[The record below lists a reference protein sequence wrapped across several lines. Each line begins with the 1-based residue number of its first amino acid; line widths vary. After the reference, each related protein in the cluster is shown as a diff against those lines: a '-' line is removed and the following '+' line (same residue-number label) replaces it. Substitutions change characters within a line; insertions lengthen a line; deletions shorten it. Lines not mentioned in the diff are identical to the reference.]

1 MKPTHISRGGQGMPT
16 THLTSLAVV
25 AALGVATARS
35 EADDV
40 VVRRLE
46 PLHVLAL
53 PMTGSHAQ
61 HEQAFARLSA
71 ELRTLKAVP
80 KGAPFGRYLNDPRQV
95 PEAELRWEIGVP
107 VGDDV
112 KAQAP
117 FEVKDLP
124 GGETAILV
132 HEGEYASSASAWP
145 RLLEWVVSHGYR
157 PAGQAMQIYLGN
169 PDLSGAAG
177 PRTELR
183 LPVARRER
191 PISDA
196 TAASLLSGSWAAS
209 EDLRIVVHTP
219 NAPDRALTDGHR
231 DFKPSWSPDGT
242 MLTFFRLVTGAP
254 EFKDW
259 RTQLCVIKADGTD
272 LRQLT
277 SGAYADFN
285 PTWTR
290 DGTQR
295 IVFNRYSPQGGWH
308 NRAYWT
314 SPDAAPGQE
323 QLVSDPSFPYFEW
336 VTGALHDGRL
346 FVDRVTPTSV
356 DSYLLRPD
364 PGRTGRYEHL
374 QRPTGQ
380 VWHKLTI
387 SPSETRVAYM
397 LDRDRNAATYEDVI
411 LCYANL
417 DLAALTISDQVEITK
432 ASAGA
437 IREYPA
443 WARDETLIYY
453 DSNELGRYQLFAY
466 RLADAVTR
474 RVSPHADRDYQFVAL
489 EGLPR

>member
-1 MKPTHISRGGQGMPT
+1 M
-16 THLTSLAVV
+16 LTATLTRLAVI
-25 AALGVATARS
+25 AALGVAAAAS
-35 EADDV
+35 GDDDV

-61 HEQAFARLSA
+61 HDQAFARLSA
-71 ELRTLKAVP
+71 ELRALKVVP
-80 KGAPFGRYLNDPRQV
+80 KGGAFGRYFNDPRQV

-112 KAQAP
+112 RAQPP

-145 RLLEWVVSHGYR
+145 KLLEWVLSHGYR
-157 PAGQAMQIYLGN
+157 PVGPAMQIYLGN

-183 LPVARRER
+183 LPVARTEGS
-191 PISDA
+191 ISDA
-196 TAASLLSGSWAAS
+196 AAPSLLPGSWAAS

-219 NAPDRALTDGHR
+219 HTPDRALTDGHR

-242 MLTFFRLVTGAP
+242 MLTFFRLVTGGP
-254 EFKDW
+254 EFRDW
-259 RTQLCVIKADGTD
+259 RTRLCVIKADGTGF
-272 LRQLT
+272 RELT
-277 SGAYADFN
+277 SGDYADFN

-295 IVFNRYSPQGGWH
+295 IVFNRYSPDGGWH

-323 QLVSDPSFPYFEW
+323 QLVSDPSYPYFEW
-336 VTGALHDGRL
+336 VTGALRDGRL
-346 FVDRVTPTSV
+346 MVDRVTPTSV
-356 DSYLLRPD
+356 DSYLLRPK
-364 PGRTGRYEHL
+364 PGRAGRYEHL
-374 QRPTGQ
+374 KRPTDQ

-397 LDRDRNAATYEDVI
+397 LDRDRNSATYEDVV
-411 LCYANL
+411 LCYADL
-417 DLAALTISDQVEITK
+417 DLATLTISNQVEITK
-432 ASAGA
+432 AAAG
-437 IREYPA
+437 IIHEYPA
-443 WARDETLIYY
+443 WSRDETLIYY
-453 DSNELGRYQLFAY
+453 DSNELGPYQLFAY

-474 RVSPHADRDYQFVAL
+474 RVSPQVDRSYQFVAL